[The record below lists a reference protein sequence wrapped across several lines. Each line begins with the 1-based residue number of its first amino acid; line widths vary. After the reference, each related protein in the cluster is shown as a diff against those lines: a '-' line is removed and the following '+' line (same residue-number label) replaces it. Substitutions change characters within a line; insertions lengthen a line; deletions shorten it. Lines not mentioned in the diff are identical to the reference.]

1 MITTEQNPTASIDS
15 TDMKEISEILASMNA
30 RFREVEKRG
39 GMHLKGWI
47 VNKDNVGVG
56 WIIFE
61 NMGYSSLRFHRSI
74 YEFDCEKLQLLLDNW
89 QLKKDVAFERHRYCE
104 LHSKF
109 KKITTESEHKS

>member
-15 TDMKEISEILASMNA
+15 TDMKEI
-30 RFREVEKRG
+30 
-39 GMHLKGWI
+39 
-47 VNKDNVGVG
+47 NVGVG